1 MNEPA
6 SGSTSADS
14 ADAFKP
20 GDERTFEIVPGIRMT
35 FCWIPATTSDSWKR
49 ISGGKDTFTMGSP
62 EIESGRALDET
73 PHEVRLTRGFWL
85 GKYEVTQA
93 EWTAVRGDKPSR
105 IIGEDHPVE
114 QVSWDDCRKFI
125 GKLKDHSCRLPTEAE
140 WEYACRAGTTGE
152 YAGELDPAGW
162 YFGNSGNTTHP
173 VGRKEANAWGLCDM
187 HGNVWE
193 WCADWYDGYPE
204 GLTVD
209 PTGPASGEFRVFRGG
224 GWYFVAGDCRSARRG
239 KFIPGGRFFD
249 LGFRLAR
256 DNS

>member
-140 WEYACRAGTTGE
+140 WEYACRAGTRTPYCFGV
-152 YAGELDPAGW
+152 ELRHDLAKFKGQ
-162 YFGNSGNTTHP
+162 NTQY
-173 VGRKEANAWGLCDM
+173 VGLCSPNAWGLHDM
-187 HGNVWE
+187 HGNVAE
-193 WCADWYDGYPE
+193 WTVSPYGDGTRKVVRGGSWMDCPVRGRAAFRMHYE
-204 GLTVD
+204 
-209 PTGPASGEFRVFRGG
+209 ASQVVHDVGFRVMC
-224 GWYFVAGDCRSARRG
+224 A
-239 KFIPGGRFFD
+239 
-249 LGFRLAR
+249 L
-256 DNS
+256 